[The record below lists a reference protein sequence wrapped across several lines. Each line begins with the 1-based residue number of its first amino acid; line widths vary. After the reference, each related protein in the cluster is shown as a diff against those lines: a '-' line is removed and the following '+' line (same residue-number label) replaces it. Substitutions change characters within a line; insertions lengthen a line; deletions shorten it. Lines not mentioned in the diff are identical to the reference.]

1 MAHKRENKEFRLL
14 YEMDSNCRKPFSA
27 IGKKIRMS
35 QQLISYKVKSM
46 AKEGII
52 KGNYPLIDY
61 SRFGYL
67 DFMVFFRANYVSEK
81 NFAELIERMKKHDSI
96 TQLIECDGK
105 YDILATFAA
114 KNPSAFNKTLRKLI
128 VEDPELK
135 NCMILPMVVE
145 HHFLRNYLVR
155 KIGDEDV
162 VVGGDREEI
171 QIDNTNMKII
181 KPLVGGRKGVMEI
194 AEASKITPKTIISRL
209 KWMEEKG
216 IIKQYRLLLNLRPEG
231 ILSNI
236 LLLRYLNVSV
246 EKEEEFKN
254 FCKSNPNIIE
264 FIKTF
269 GEWDIILNVETTGMA
284 EFRKLFLEIREKF
297 EDIIEEFDN
306 FRIFMVH
313 KKQFLPTEA
322 FEKL

>member
-1 MAHKRENKEFRLL
+1 
-14 YEMDSNCRKPFSA
+14 
-27 IGKKIRMS
+27 
-35 QQLISYKVKSM
+35 
-46 AKEGII
+46 
-52 KGNYPLIDY
+52 
-61 SRFGYL
+61 
-67 DFMVFFRANYVSEK
+67 
-81 NFAELIERMKKHDSI
+81 
-96 TQLIECDGK
+96 
-105 YDILATFAA
+105 
-114 KNPSAFNKTLRKLI
+114 
-128 VEDPELK
+128 
-135 NCMILPMVVE
+135 
-145 HHFLRNYLVR
+145 
-155 KIGDEDV
+155 
-162 VVGGDREEI
+162 
-171 QIDNTNMKII
+171 
-181 KPLVGGRKGVMEI
+181 
-194 AEASKITPKTIISRL
+194 
-209 KWMEEKG
+209 MEEKG

>member
-231 ILSNI
+231 ILS
-236 LLLRYLNVSV
+236 
-246 EKEEEFKN
+246 KN

-269 GEWDIILNVETTGMA
+269 GEWDIILNVETTSMA